1 MRVFAGEQKSPC
13 ATPCRT
19 FHTSSK
25 FLSSVEERTDDSFR
39 VKIFLVPEIGVTITD
54 FVKPTISSMLS
65 EVDNVNLTYFIFLKT
80 ELSNSIKVGGSMG
93 LWLGLGVVQTIQLFS
108 KYIFP
113 LLCRRPKDDQSI
125 KVAS

>member
-1 MRVFAGEQKSPC
+1 MRVFLGQDKSPC
-13 ATPCRT
+13 TMPCRT
-19 FHTSSK
+19 FHIKNK
-25 FLSSVEERTDDSFR
+25 FMSSVKERKDDFFR
-39 VKIFLVPEIGVTITD
+39 VKIFLIPEITVTITD

-65 EVDNVNLTYFIFLKT
+65 EVTTYFIFLKT
-80 ELSNSIKVGGSMG
+80 ELSKSIKVGGSMG
-93 LWLGLGVVQTIQLFS
+93 LWLGLGVVQAIQLFS